1 MDGGIMSRDWS
12 AEYNEFPMEIR
23 TICAGLHC
31 NIRIQHLNYEKDRLK
46 QRYYK
51 SCAEINDH
59 IKNLEQELLRME
71 KE

>member
-31 NIRIQHLNYEKDRLK
+31 NIRIQHLNYESVLATEPLRCVPNPDV
-46 QRYYK
+46 
-51 SCAEINDH
+51 
-59 IKNLEQELLRME
+59 LEEPEGQAR
-71 KE
+71 